1 MALGDL
7 KIRIG
12 IDATGIEKGLRN
24 AQKKLSKSAS
34 RFAAIGSNISIGIS
48 APLGLLGQQA
58 ISTAAEF
65 ETLETGLSVLTG
77 SAEKG
82 AAAFQRLK
90 EFSAATPFQL
100 NDLVKANNTMMGF
113 GLTSDEA
120 YNSLNQLGD
129 IAAVMGSDLNSLS
142 VAFGQSAASGVAMTA
157 DINQFINQGIPMYKL
172 LEDVT
177 GRTTKE
183 LKDMASKSQITFP
196 LIQEALAKATSEGG
210 MFFEGMAKGSQT
222 IGGILSTFRDKLS
235 LALGT
240 LGKSIAD
247 AINFK
252 EVMAKLGDT
261 IGRVTKF
268 FANLSDGTKKIII
281 GVVGAI
287 AVLGPLMF
295 AMGSLTNVVVSAISG
310 LRTFNT
316 VLLANPFGLI
326 ALAVTAVVI
335 GFQQL
340 YKHSNQF
347 RGAVNKLVGTIKGTF
362 QKAFE
367 TARQVI
373 SALRTA
379 FKGARTETK
388 KTKSVFKTIA
398 EFIGKVVVGVLQ
410 KLADT
415 MRFVVDLFIK
425 LYNSSDKFRGV
436 LFGIVAGVKTMIAEN
451 LAGLSK
457 LGEAIVL
464 LFEGEFKKAASKA
477 KEGAKQFA
485 MAGLEAGKAAV
496 EGYKK
501 GAASEARLGY
511 GVIEP
516 EEIVPDA
523 EDVEETAKEN
533 AKGIANTVFRQIQAE
548 MQKLDTRPIETDL
561 TLAPNIKLLTGDT
574 LQFKG
579 MAKGFEKV
587 MQEMGV
593 SFTNFTK
600 VFDLFD
606 LKFSNMSDK
615 MKDKFKAIG
624 MGLAGVFQ
632 SLNTLFDQNNANQLA
647 KLDAKHQKE
656 MDYIDKTS
664 MSEERKAQLKA
675 VAEKKYQKESE
686 KLKKRQARKDKALA
700 IFNAIIATAAGIAKA
715 VPNPGLMALAGIVG
729 ATQVATI
736 AATPIPMANGGI
748 LSGPTNILAGE
759 YMGARNN
766 PEIIAPL
773 DKLKTFIGDTNINL
787 QGAFRLTGNDLILA
801 VEQANKNRI
810 RQGGQS
816 IF

>member
-177 GRTTKE
+177 GKTTKE
-183 LKDMASKSQITFP
+183 LKNMASKSQITFP
-196 LIQEALAKATSEGG
+196 LIQEALGKATKEGG

-252 EVMAKLGDT
+252 EVMQKLGDT

-268 FANLSDGTKKIII
+268 FAGLSDGTKKIII

-310 LRTFNT
+310 LRTLNA

-326 ALAVTAVVI
+326 ALAVAAVVI

-347 RGAVNKLVGTIKGTF
+347 RGAVNKLVGTIKNTF

-367 TARQVI
+367 AARQVI
-373 SALRTA
+373 AALRTA
-379 FKGARTETK
+379 FKSTRTETT

-415 MRFVVDLFIK
+415 MRFVVDLFIQ

-436 LFGIVAGVKTMIAEN
+436 LFGIVAGVKTMIAET

-464 LFEGEFKKAASKA
+464 LFEGEFKKAANKA
-477 KEGAKQFA
+477 KEGATQFA
-485 MAGLEAGKAAV
+485 LAGLTAGKAAV

-501 GAASEARLGY
+501 GAASEARLGF
-511 GVIEP
+511 GVVDP

-533 AKGIANTVFRQIQAE
+533 AKGIANTVFREIQAE

-579 MAKGFEKV
+579 MAEGFEKV

-624 MGLAGVFQ
+624 MGLTGVFQ
-632 SLNTLFDQNNANQLA
+632 SLNDLFDQNNANQLA

-656 MDYIDKTS
+656 MDYIDKTR
-664 MSEERKAQLKA
+664 MSEERKSQLKA

>member
-1 MALGDL
+1 M
-7 KIRIG
+7 
-12 IDATGIEKGLRN
+12 
-24 AQKKLSKSAS
+24 Q
-34 RFAAIGSNISIGIS
+34 
-48 APLGLLGQQA
+48 
-58 ISTAAEF
+58 
-65 ETLETGLSVLTG
+65 
-77 SAEKG
+77 
-82 AAAFQRLK
+82 
-90 EFSAATPFQL
+90 
-100 NDLVKANNTMMGF
+100 
-113 GLTSDEA
+113 
-120 YNSLNQLGD
+120 
-129 IAAVMGSDLNSLS
+129 
-142 VAFGQSAASGVAMTA
+142 
-157 DINQFINQGIPMYKL
+157 
-172 LEDVT
+172 
-177 GRTTKE
+177 
-183 LKDMASKSQITFP
+183 
-196 LIQEALAKATSEGG
+196 
-210 MFFEGMAKGSQT
+210 
-222 IGGILSTFRDKLS
+222 
-235 LALGT
+235 
-240 LGKSIAD
+240 
-247 AINFK
+247 
-252 EVMAKLGDT
+252 KLGDT

-268 FANLSDGTKKIII
+268 FAGLSDGTKKIII

-310 LRTFNT
+310 LRTLNT

-367 TARQVI
+367 AARQVI
-373 SALRTA
+373 AALRTA
-379 FKGARTETK
+379 FEGTRTETT

-410 KLADT
+410 RLADT
-415 MRFVVDLFIK
+415 MRFVVDLFIQ

-436 LFGIVAGVKTMIAEN
+436 LFGIVAGVKTMIAES

-464 LFEGEFKKAASKA
+464 LFERKFKEAGQKA

-485 MAGLEAGKAAV
+485 MAGLEAGKATV

-501 GAASEARLGY
+501 GVESEARLGF
-511 GVIEP
+511 GVVEP

-533 AKGIANTVFRQIQAE
+533 AKGIANTVFREIQAE

-579 MAKGFEKV
+579 MAEGFEKV

-600 VFDLFD
+600 VFDLFE

-632 SLNTLFDQNNANQLA
+632 SLNDLFDQNNANQLA

-656 MDYIDKTS
+656 MDYIDKTR
-664 MSEERKAQLKA
+664 MSEERKEQLKA

>member
-90 EFSAATPFQL
+90 EFSASTPFQL

>member
-172 LEDVT
+172 LGDVT
-177 GRTTKE
+177 KRSTAE

-196 LIQEALAKATSEGG
+196 MIQEALAKATTEGG

-252 EVMAKLGDT
+252 EVMQKLGDT

-268 FANLSDGTKKIII
+268 FAGLSDGTKKIII

-310 LRTFNT
+310 LRTLNT

-367 TARQVI
+367 AARQVI
-373 SALRTA
+373 AALRTA
-379 FKGARTETK
+379 FEGARTETT

-415 MRFVVDLFIK
+415 MRFVVDLFIQ

-436 LFGIVAGVKTMIAEN
+436 LFGIVAGVKTMIAES

-485 MAGLEAGKAAV
+485 MAGLEAGKATV

-501 GAASEARLGY
+501 GVESEARLGF
-511 GVIEP
+511 GVVEP

-579 MAKGFEKV
+579 MAEGFEKV
-587 MQEMGV
+587 MQGMGV

-632 SLNTLFDQNNANQLA
+632 SLNDLFDQNNANQLA

-656 MDYIDKTS
+656 MDYIDKTR

-675 VAEKKYQKESE
+675 VAEKKYHKESE

>member
-65 ETLETGLSVLTG
+65 ETLEMSLSVLAG

-82 AAAFQRLK
+82 KEAFERLK
-90 EFSAATPFQL
+90 QFSASTPFQL
-100 NDLVKANNTMMGF
+100 QELVAANNQMMGF
-113 GLTSDEA
+113 GMSADQA
-120 YNSLNQLGD
+120 FDSLGRLGD
-129 IAAVMGSDLNSLS
+129 VAAVMGSSVKDLGVVFAKARASGRLMTEDLNELGDRMPVYEMLGEITNKTVPELRQMAEDGKLS
-142 VAFGQSAASGVAMTA
+142 FNVLQ
-157 DINQFINQGIPMYKL
+157 QG
-172 LEDVT
+172 LE
-177 GRTTKE
+177 
-183 LKDMASKSQITFP
+183 Q
-196 LIQEALAKATSEGG
+196 ATNEGG
-210 MFFEGMAKGSQT
+210 KFFEGTKKGAQT
-222 IGGILSTFRDKLS
+222 IGGILSTFRDNLS
-235 LALGT
+235 LAMGT

-252 EVMAKLGDT
+252 EVMAKLSAV

-268 FANLSDGTKKIII
+268 FAGLSDGTKKIII
-281 GVVGAI
+281 GVVGVVA
-287 AVLGPLMF
+287 ALGPLLF
-295 AMGSLTNVVVSAISG
+295 ALGSLTSVGASLASG
-310 LRTFNT
+310 LG
-316 VLLANPFGLI
+316 VLNSAFGFLVANPVVAVIAGL
-326 ALAVTAVVI
+326 VI

-340 YKHSNQF
+340 YKHSNKF
-347 RGAVNKLVGTIKGTF
+347 RGAVNKLVGTIKGAF

-367 TARQVI
+367 AARQVI
-373 SALRTA
+373 AALSAA
-379 FKGARTETK
+379 FKGTNKETK

-415 MRFVVDLFIK
+415 MSFVVDLFIK
-425 LYNSSDKFRGV
+425 LYNSSDRFRGV
-436 LFGIVAGVKTMIAEN
+436 LFGIVAGVKTMIAET

-464 LFEGEFKKAASKA
+464 LFERKFKEAGQKA

-485 MAGLEAGKAAV
+485 LAGFEAGKATV

-501 GAASEARLGY
+501 GVESEARLGF
-511 GVIEP
+511 GVVEP

-523 EDVEETAKEN
+523 EDVQETAKQN
-533 AKGIANTVFRQIQAE
+533 AKGIANAVHREIQTE

-561 TLAPNIKLLTGDT
+561 TLAPNIKILTGDT

-579 MAKGFEKV
+579 MADGFEKV
-587 MQEMGV
+587 MQDMGV

-600 VFDLFD
+600 VFDLFE

-615 MKDKFKAIG
+615 MKDKFKTIG
-624 MGLAGVFQ
+624 MGLTGVFQ
-632 SLNTLFDQNNANQLA
+632 SLNDLFDQNNANQLA

-656 MDYIDKTS
+656 MDYIDKTR

-700 IFNAIIATAAGIAKA
+700 IFNAIISTAAGIAKA
-715 VPNPGLMALAGIVG
+715 VPNPALMALAGIVG